1 VTAGR
6 AAAWQRRGEQ
16 ATGSRPVRGSGRVG
30 AGMIDDIDALLAEEE
45 PAPEPAPEADVRE
58 PYL

>member
-1 VTAGR
+1 
-6 AAAWQRRGEQ
+6 
-16 ATGSRPVRGSGRVG
+16 
-30 AGMIDDIDALLAEEE
+30 MIDDIDALLAEEE